1 MNWSP
6 TDEAVH
12 RRSPRTWLDANGNP
26 SYHDYFDFQKNVYN
40 TKYVVSF
47 TVNVGVVSPSPTLG
61 GTFGDRLGSLMP
73 APVDWWISRDRHEM
87 EQAARS
93 VTASIAEVALP
104 TMATKTA
111 NPAGSRE
118 PAD

>member
-1 MNWSP
+1 MQTAIP
-6 TDEAVH
+6 AIT
-12 RRSPRTWLDANGNP
+12 TT
-26 SYHDYFDFQKNVYN
+26 FDFQKNVYN